1 MMSATVEP
9 IRNVPHPLFA
19 GGDGDLMNALCHGTE
34 DPYDQSALFNM
45 DVSNIPYPS
54 YDLIVY
60 LGANSV
66 HGGDRTGK
74 IVLNGGAE
82 RDFTLTLGF
91 SGFTEITNAT
101 TPGNYIVFRGLT
113 NPSLNLKVWGNGFNH
128 LGPTGF
134 QIVNYGAI
142 TGDTL
147 PPVISTLNPADDA
160 TGVSV
165 GANLVATFSENI
177 AIGTGNITLKNLTDA
192 TQTTIAVTDTAQ
204 VSISGA
210 VLTIN
215 PTANLLA
222 GKNYAVQIAATAI
235 KDLANNGFA
244 GITNDTTWNFAT
256 SPTPPRRRSPSS
268 AQPTTPPAWP
278 SARISWRPS
287 ARTSSAAPAT
297 SRSET

>member
-1 MMSATVEP
+1 MFATVEP

-82 RDFTLTLGF
+82 QDFTLPGGF
-91 SGFTEITNAT
+91 NGFVEITNAT

-128 LGPTGF
+128 LGPAGF
-134 QIVNYGAI
+134 QIVNYGTI
-142 TGDTL
+142 TGDT
-147 PPVISTLNPADDA
+147 TPAGD
-160 TGVSV
+160 
-165 GANLVATFSENI
+165 
-177 AIGTGNITLKNLTDA
+177 
-192 TQTTIAVTDTAQ
+192 
-204 VSISGA
+204 
-210 VLTIN
+210 
-215 PTANLLA
+215 LLS
-222 GKNYAVQIAATAI
+222 Q
-235 KDLANNGFA
+235 
-244 GITNDTTWNFAT
+244 
-256 SPTPPRRRSPSS
+256 PRRQRHRRGRRREPGGDLQREPSPS
-268 AQPTTPPAWP
+268 
-278 SARISWRPS
+278 
-287 ARTSSAAPAT
+287 APAT
-297 SRSET
+297 SRSRT

>member
-1 MMSATVEP
+1 MMFATVGP

-82 RDFTLTLGF
+82 RDFTLPAGF
-91 SGFTEITNAT
+91 FNGFAEITNAT

-147 PPVISTLNPADDA
+147 PPVISTLNPADNA
-160 TGVSV
+160 TGVAV
-165 GANLVATFSENI
+165 GANLVATFSETI
-177 AIGTGNITLKNLTDA
+177 AIGTGNITLKNLTDG
-192 TQTTIAVTDTAQ
+192 TQTTIA
-204 VSISGA
+204 GHRHHPG
-210 VLTIN
+210 L
-215 PTANLLA
+215 
-222 GKNYAVQIAATAI
+222 
-235 KDLANNGFA
+235 DL
-244 GITNDTTWNFAT
+244 
-256 SPTPPRRRSPSS
+256 RRRPDD
-268 AQPTTPPAWP
+268 QPDGEPRGRQELRHPDRRDRDQGPGQQHLRRDHQRHHLELRHRGRFRKLSTGALVWNGGGEHQHDRCE
-278 SARISWRPS
+278 SKNQCDG
-287 ARTSSAAPAT
+287 
-297 SRSET
+297 RSEPDRGLHR